1 MKFFQGRRKSKLQRQ
16 WEKYDGL
23 PSEAIHTEPDKSE
36 DVPLQF
42 TSSDA
47 ASHEAHKPLEIYVKP
62 DKQVATHPDVT
73 GDMMVEIDKTQKRLR
88 ILYIL
93 LGVSLVTFIVG
104 LILLI
109 VYSC

>member
-16 WEKYDGL
+16 WEKHDGL
-23 PSEAIHTEPDKSE
+23 PSEAIRPEPDKSE

-47 ASHEAHKPLEIYVKP
+47 VSPEAHEPLEIIVKP
-62 DKQVATHPDVT
+62 DKQVATHPDIT
-73 GDMMVEIDKTQKRLR
+73 GDMMAEIDKTQKRLP
-88 ILYIL
+88 LLHIL
-93 LGVSLVTFIVG
+93 LGVSLMIFIVG
-104 LILLI
+104 IIILI